1 MADKYP
7 NGILM
12 PEELVREIREK
23 FYYVERCPMTNVER
37 LFFDNSGGTFRL
49 KAVSESF
56 NSVDQLP
63 NCTGHGGVVSDYLD
77 SMRVKASQALRYMF
91 NAEDGC
97 IVTSMTASII
107 IWDAI
112 TAVIRSVPGTNV
124 VTTELEHP
132 SSYDACE
139 VGCKTYGKELRV
151 ARTNKATGSIDPE
164 DIVKLV
170 DKDTCLLSI
179 IMTSNISGA
188 ILDIETIVREARK
201 IKPDVYVICDCVQH
215 VPHGLVDMKQTA
227 VDAVNFAAYKFG
239 GMRGLGAG
247 WLSKRLA
254 ELPHA
259 KLIRE
264 RVDNWEMGGCAPGS
278 YAQII
283 ELFNYVCWIGSHF
296 VDTEDKRAQYVEGMN
311 RIAWHERALLKHM
324 LDGPDELLG
333 VRHIPGVHV
342 ISDNPDLTQRDL
354 IVALTFDGKKCVDVS
369 REYEKRGV
377 IVNERVQE
385 SLYSARQVLSL
396 GVPGIVRITPLHC
409 HRIHE
414 IDKFL
419 KITAEIAAL

>member
-7 NGILM
+7 QGILM
-12 PEELVREIREK
+12 PEELTAQIRDK
-23 FYYVERCPMTNVER
+23 YYYVERCPMTNVER
-37 LFFDNSGGTFRL
+37 MFFDNSGGSFRL
-49 KAVSESF
+49 KAVSEAFSK
-56 NSVDQLP
+56 VDNLP

-77 SMRVKASQALRYMF
+77 SMRVKATEVLKTMF
-91 NAEDGC
+91 NAQDGC

-112 TAVIRSVPGTNV
+112 QAVIKSVPGTNV

-132 SSYDACE
+132 SSFDSVATACKE
-139 VGCKTYGKELRV
+139 LGKELRV
-151 ARTNKATGSIDPE
+151 AKTNVKTGSIEPE
-164 DIVKLV
+164 EVIRLV
-170 DKDTCLLSI
+170 DKDTCLLSV

-188 ILDIETIVREARK
+188 ILDIETIVRECRK
-201 IKPDVYVICDCVQH
+201 INPDLYIICDCVQH
-215 VPHGLVDMKQTA
+215 VPHGLVDMKTCP

-239 GMRGLGAG
+239 GMRGLGVG
-247 WLSKRLA
+247 WLSKSLS

-259 KLIRE
+259 KLIKE
-264 RVDNWEMGGCAPGS
+264 RADNWEMGGCAPGS

-283 ELFNYVCWIGSHF
+283 EIFKYVCWIGSHF
-296 VDTEDKRAQYVEGMN
+296 VQTDDPRTLYVEGMN
-311 RIAWHERALLKHM
+311 RIAWHERALLAHM
-324 LDGPDELLG
+324 LEGTAEIPG

-354 IVALTFDGKKCVDVS
+354 IVALTFDGKRCADVS

-377 IVNERVQE
+377 IVHERDKS
-385 SLYSARQVLSL
+385 SLYNERQVLSL
-396 GVPGIVRITPLHC
+396 GVDGIVRITPLHC
-409 HRIHE
+409 HRIDE